1 MSRTDPLGKRA
12 LFSVTADEPERPRAR
27 SLLDVDVR
35 CSACDARARTDLLS
49 LAVRHLPLWVWM
61 PGRKP
66 GHLMRC
72 ASCHEVAWHDIAR
85 PR

>member
-1 MSRTDPLGKRA
+1 MSRSDPLGKRA
-12 LFSVTADEPERPRAR
+12 LFSVVAEESKEPSGP
-27 SLLDVDVR
+27 LDVDVH
-35 CSACDARARTDLLS
+35 CSACDARARTDLLN
-49 LAVRHLPLWVWM
+49 LALRHFPLWVWM

-72 ASCHEVAWHDIAR
+72 SSCHEIAWHDVAR